1 MHAPTTTLLGMRVLL
16 ERGGRF
22 PVGRGA
28 VLAWLVV
35 GLVLLLWGLAVLVQA
50 GRLQAA
56 LGTEQAE
63 RQLRGALEARLS
75 AEGSDGLQA
84 YVRVLVNRGT
94 MGLRYLSI
102 RVPGGTTVAE
112 AGAYDDLSVPMISP
126 VYVERLRGMMLEQS
140 GERRRFDIRRDGR
153 EVARVEYIAAAGA
166 VQAVRTDAV
175 SQLQQQGWLQIVA
188 GAFLLGVGVWIVMR
202 PMPPPATSDLKERV
216 RGERVNAPRRS
227 GPEPASLEGRAAQ
240 ALDRLQRGVII
251 VDADIRIRDINHVAE
266 QLTGWSR
273 DDAVGRLVYS
283 VFHPLADD
291 DQPLTTPAETAVRER
306 CETPAQECRLRAR
319 DGSIHHVEMVAAVL
333 ENSAGQAEGAVL
345 FFHDIGERRESVER
359 LRADARRTQDIVDHL
374 DEGVLT
380 TDEAGV
386 ITFANA
392 RAARMFGYRREELV
406 GATVTKLMPVPFLNM
421 PDVRVS
427 DYSDSQTRGRLP
439 RVVGWRR
446 DATTFP
452 VDLQTQTL
460 AATEDGDAPQQVLV
474 LRDLTQQLRK
484 DNLSLRMGRLFDHA
498 AEEIYVFDAQSLY
511 FTEVNRAA
519 QRNLQMEDGQL
530 ARMTPAMITEGIEAE
545 ALQDYYLRLRSGQ
558 TEHVHYRARHRRAD
572 GSGYPVEVRLSYSR
586 AEEPPV
592 FMAMATDC
600 SERESAEARLARQ
613 AMQDDLTGLANRPSA
628 MNALREHLRS
638 AVQRGEDLAVIFF
651 DLDHFK
657 RVNDRYGHETGDA
670 VLREVAQRLD
680 TIVREG
686 HFAARLSGDE
696 FVVFFAGSSGRD
708 QVEAFSDR
716 LRGLLNA
723 PIVVGEQRVGITAS
737 LGVAVFRGAAQ
748 DPVEPGDI
756 LSQADRAMY
765 LAKKAGRDRAHI
777 YYGEEPAQGEQQRK
791 A

>member
-1 MHAPTTTLLGMRVLL
+1 MRALL
-16 ERGGRF
+16 EKGGRF
-22 PVGRGA
+22 PISRGA
-28 VLAWLVV
+28 LFGWLLV
-35 GLVLLLWGLAVLVQA
+35 GVVLLLWGLGVLLQA
-50 GRLQAA
+50 GRLQAV

-63 RQLRGALEARLS
+63 RQLRGALEARLA

-84 YVRVLVNRGT
+84 YVRALVTRGA

-112 AGAYDDLSVPMISP
+112 AGAYDDLKVPMISP
-126 VYVERLRGMMLEQS
+126 AYVERLRALMLEQS

-153 EVARVEYIAAAGA
+153 EVARVEYIAATGA
-166 VQAVRTDAV
+166 MQAVRTDAV
-175 SQLQQQGWLQIVA
+175 SQLQLQGWLQIVA
-188 GAFLLGVGVWIVMR
+188 GVLLLGVGSWTVMW
-202 PMPPPATSDLKERV
+202 PMPPPAAADLKERV
-216 RGERVNAPRRS
+216 RGERVSAPQRG

-251 VDADIRIRDINHVAE
+251 VDADIRIRDINRIAE

-291 DQPLTTPAETAVRER
+291 DQPMTTPAETAVRER

-319 DGSIHHVEMVAAVL
+319 DGVIHHVEMVAAVL
-333 ENSAGQAEGAVL
+333 ENAVGQVEGAVL
-345 FFHDIGERRESVER
+345 FFHDIGERRESIER

-392 RAARMFGYRREELV
+392 RAARMFGYRRQELA

-460 AATEDGDAPQQVLV
+460 AATEDSDAQQVLV

-545 ALQDYYLRLRSGQ
+545 VLQDYYLRLRSGQ
-558 TEHVHYRARHRRAD
+558 TEHVRYRARHRRAD
-572 GSGYPVEVRLSYSR
+572 GSSYPVEVRLSYSR

-613 AMQDDLTGLANRPSA
+613 AMQDDLTGLANRPAA
-628 MNALREHLRS
+628 MNTLREHLRT

-651 DLDHFK
+651 DLDRLK
-657 RVNDRYGHETGDA
+657 QVNDRYGHETGDA

-680 TIVREG
+680 TIIREG
-686 HFAARLSGDE
+686 HFVARLSGDE
-696 FVVFFAGSSGRD
+696 FVVFYAGSSGRE
-708 QVEAFSDR
+708 QVEAFAGR
-716 LRGLLNA
+716 LRGLLNT
-723 PIVVGEQRVGITAS
+723 PIVAGEQRIGITAS
-737 LGVAVFRGAAQ
+737 LGVAVFRGATQ

-777 YYGEEPAQGEQQRK
+777 YYGEEPARGEQRK

>member
-1 MHAPTTTLLGMRVLL
+1 MRVLL
-16 ERGGRF
+16 EKGGRF

-28 VLAWLVV
+28 LLAWLAV
-35 GLVLLLWGLAVLVQA
+35 GLVLLLWGLAALVQA
-50 GRLQAA
+50 GRLQAV
-56 LGTEQAE
+56 LGAEQAE
-63 RQLRGALEARLS
+63 RQLRASLETRFA
-75 AEGSDGLQA
+75 AEGAEGLQA
-84 YVRVLVNRGT
+84 YVHALVGRGA
-94 MGLRYLSI
+94 MGLRYLAI

-112 AGAYDDLSVPMISP
+112 AGAYDNLSLPMISS
-126 VYVERLRGMMLEQS
+126 VYIERLRQLMLEQS
-140 GERRRFDIRRDGR
+140 GERRSFTIRRDGR
-153 EVARVEYIAAAGA
+153 ELARVEYIAAAGA

-175 SQLQQQGWLQIVA
+175 SQLQRQGWLQIVA
-188 GAFLLGVGVWIVMR
+188 GALLLGLGGWVALR
-202 PMPPPATSDLKERV
+202 PMPPPAANDLRERV
-216 RGERVNAPRRS
+216 RGDRVPAPQHS
-227 GPEPASLEGRAAQ
+227 TPEPASIEGRATQ

-266 QLTGWSR
+266 SLTGWSR

-283 VFHPLADD
+283 VFHPLAED
-291 DQPLTTPAETAVRER
+291 DQPLTTPAEAAVRER
-306 CETPAQECRLRAR
+306 CETPAQESRLRAR
-319 DGSIHHVEMVAAVL
+319 DGTIHHIEMVAAVL
-333 ENSAGQAEGAVL
+333 ENSAGQVEGAVL
-345 FFHDIGERRESVER
+345 FFHDIGERRENIDR

-392 RAARMFGYRREELV
+392 RAARMFGYRREEML

-421 PDVRVS
+421 PDVRIR
-427 DYSDSQTRGRLP
+427 DYGDSQARGRLP

-460 AATEDGDAPQQVLV
+460 DETEEGDQQQVLV

-530 ARMTPAMITEGIEAE
+530 ARMTPAMITEGLDAE

-558 TEHVHYRARHRRAD
+558 TEHVNYRARHRRAD
-572 GSGYPVEVRLSYSR
+572 GSSYPVEVRLSYSR

-600 SERESAEARLARQ
+600 SDREVAEARLARQ
-613 AMQDDLTGLANRPSA
+613 AMQDDLTGLANRPAA
-628 MNALREHLRS
+628 MNALREQLRT

-657 RVNDRYGHETGDA
+657 RVNDRFGHETGDA

-680 TIVREG
+680 TVVREG

-696 FVVFFAGSSGRD
+696 FVIFYSGSSGRE
-708 QVEAFSDR
+708 QVEAFADR
-716 LRGLLNA
+716 LRGLLKTPVA
-723 PIVVGEQRVGITAS
+723 AGEQRITVSAS

-748 DPVEPGDI
+748 DPIEPGEM

-765 LAKKAGRDRAHI
+765 LAKKAGRDRIHI
-777 YYGEEPAQGEQQRK
+777 YYGEEPAQGEQRK

>member
-1 MHAPTTTLLGMRVLL
+1 MRALLDK
-16 ERGGRF
+16 GGQF
-22 PVGRGA
+22 PVSRVAMLVWLA
-28 VLAWLVV
+28 VAVV
-35 GLVLLLWGLAVLVQA
+35 VLLWGLAALVQA
-50 GRLQAA
+50 GRLQAV
-56 LGTEQAE
+56 LGSEQAE
-63 RQLRGALEARLS
+63 RQLRGSLEARLA
-75 AEGSDGLQA
+75 AEGADGLQA
-84 YVRVLVNRGT
+84 YVRALVGRGA
-94 MGLRYLSI
+94 MGLRYLAI
-102 RVPGGTTVAE
+102 RVPGGTKVAE

-126 VYVERLRGMMLEQS
+126 LYVERLRETMLEQA
-140 GERRRFDIRRDGR
+140 GPRRRFEIRRDGR
-153 EVARVEYIAAAGA
+153 EVARVEYILAAGA
-166 VQAVRTDAV
+166 AQAVRSDAV
-175 SQLQQQGWLQIVA
+175 SQLQLQGWLLIAA
-188 GAFLLGVGVWIVMR
+188 GAALLGLGAWTVMR
-202 PMPPPATSDLKERV
+202 PLPPVPASGLKERV
-216 RGERVNAPRRS
+216 HGERASAPPRS
-227 GPEPASLEGRAAQ
+227 SPEPASLEGRAAQ
-240 ALDRLQRGVII
+240 ALDRLQRGVIV
-251 VDADIRIRDINHVAE
+251 VDADIRIRDINRVAE

-306 CETPAQECRLRAR
+306 CETPAQESRLRAR
-319 DGSIHHVEMVAAVL
+319 DGTMHHIEMAAAVL
-333 ENSAGQAEGAVL
+333 ENGAGQAEGAVL

-421 PDVRVS
+421 PEVRVR

-452 VDLQTQTL
+452 VDLQAQTL
-460 AATEDGDAPQQVLV
+460 AAGDAGEAQQVLV
-474 LRDLTQQLRK
+474 LRDLTLQLRK

-519 QRNLQMEDGQL
+519 QRNLQLEDGQL

-558 TEHVHYRARHRRAD
+558 TEHVRYRARHRRAD
-572 GSGYPVEVRLSYSR
+572 GSSYPVEVRLSYSR

-592 FMAMATDC
+592 FMAMVTDC
-600 SERESAEARLARQ
+600 SEREAAEARLARQ
-613 AMQDDLTGLANRPSA
+613 AMQDDLTGLANRPAA
-628 MNALREHLRS
+628 MNALREHLRN

-686 HFAARLSGDE
+686 HFVARLSGDE
-696 FVVFFAGSSGRD
+696 IVVFFAGSRGRE
-708 QVEAFSDR
+708 QVEAFSER
-716 LRGLLNA
+716 LRRLLNA
-723 PIVVGEQRVGITAS
+723 PIVIAEQRITITAS
-737 LGVAVFRGAAQ
+737 LGVAVFRGATQ

-765 LAKKAGRDRAHI
+765 LAKKAGRNRIHI
-777 YYGEEPAQGEQQRK
+777 YYGEEPAAGEQRK